1 MLFTE
6 ICSLSRVVSLPCSV
20 FSRFS
25 SFFPVDWTWHA
36 KEFSCMTYYFS
47 VLLNLFPSFLPTCV
61 TFFFTCNS
69 FLFFSQADA
78 SACWL
83 FESKISVTFDDIFS
97 HTVSYSREKHLP
109 LYIDLYCFFSS
120 FHKRRSRFVM
130 YEEKGRVFQLQLLI
144 YCSEKVAHSD
154 DQQDRR
160 TQ

>member
-1 MLFTE
+1 MACQRIFLYD
-6 ICSLSRVVSLPCSV
+6 I
-20 FSRFS
+20 
-25 SFFPVDWTWHA
+25 
-36 KEFSCMTYYFS
+36 
-47 VLLNLFPSFLPTCV
+47 LLLCLAQLVSFLPSYLCDV
-61 TFFFTCNS
+61 FFTCNS

-109 LYIDLYCFFSS
+109 LYIDLYCFFLLFISVAVVLS
-120 FHKRRSRFVM
+120 CTMRREGCFSYNSLFTVP
-130 YEEKGRVFQLQLLI
+130 K
-144 YCSEKVAHSD
+144 KVAHSD